1 MGLLLIND
9 NKYNG
14 MKKLQCLAHHETFQ
28 IPITDEEFL
37 SGKLHGDVEK
47 IQAHIEKNPSC
58 KIREVKQ

>member
-1 MGLLLIND
+1 
-9 NKYNG
+9 
-14 MKKLQCLAHHETFQ
+14 MKKLQCLAHHVTFQ

-37 SGKLHGDVEK
+37 SGKLHGDVER

>member
-1 MGLLLIND
+1 MVISIEL
-9 NKYNG
+9 
-14 MKKLQCLAHHETFQ
+14 KKLQCLAHHETFQ
-28 IPITDEEFL
+28 IPITDEEFI

>member
-1 MGLLLIND
+1 
-9 NKYNG
+9 

-37 SGKLHGDVEK
+37 SGKLHGDVER
-47 IQAHIEKNPSC
+47 IQAHIEKNHSC